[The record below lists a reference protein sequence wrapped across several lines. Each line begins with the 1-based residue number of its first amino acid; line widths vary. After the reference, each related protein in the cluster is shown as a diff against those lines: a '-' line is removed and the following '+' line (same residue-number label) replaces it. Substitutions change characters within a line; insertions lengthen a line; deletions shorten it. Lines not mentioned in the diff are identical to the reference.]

1 MSKEQI
7 QGIGCPVLLDRLL
20 TLRTPSSYD
29 RKQKTKTFNEITMS
43 ISSVPK
49 GIAGAIAVHPDKV
62 NTFKDVVKGDSFYWM
77 DYEYKTNCTVY
88 TPIYERG
95 IRITLSW
102 RPFIENVNP
111 DLSREGWTQSDLCP
125 SIKGWVRVTAR
136 TEGNLSTSLE
146 IPQASSIEE
155 ASASVFRFHSTVK
168 VLGPY
173 GMPTGEILP
182 EDAEVPPQEGRHLVT
197 NTEQT
202 RWWIVDTVGVGGPP
216 SR

>member
-1 MSKEQI
+1 MKMKETI
-7 QGIGCPVLLDRLL
+7 QGIGCPILFDRLL
-20 TLRTPSSYD
+20 TLKTPCKYN
-29 RKQKTKTFNEITMS
+29 RKNKVKAFNEITMS

-49 GIAGAIAVHPDKV
+49 GIAGAIAVHPEKV
-62 NTFKDVVKGDSFYWM
+62 NTFKDVVKGDNFYWM
-77 DYEYKTNCTVY
+77 DYEYKTNITVY

-95 IRITLSW
+95 VRITLSW
-102 RPFIENVNP
+102 KPYNEAT
-111 DLSREGWTQSDLCP
+111 DLSKEGWTESDLCP

-136 TEGNLSTSLE
+136 AEGNLSTSLE

-182 EDAEVPPQEGRHLVT
+182 EDAEVPTEAGRHLVT
-197 NTEQT
+197 NTSQT
-202 RWWIVDTVGVGGPP
+202 RWWIVDTVEVGGPP